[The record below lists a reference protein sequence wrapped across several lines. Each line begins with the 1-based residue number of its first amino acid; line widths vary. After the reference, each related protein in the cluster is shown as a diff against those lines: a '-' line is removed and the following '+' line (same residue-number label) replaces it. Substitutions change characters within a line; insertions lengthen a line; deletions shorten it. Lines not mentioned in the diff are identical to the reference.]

1 MSSSFIRNFLTTG
14 LVNIINKVEVVN
26 GKFHANIDDIV
37 DKDLIARPRF
47 SSKGL
52 SGKLKK
58 VGDRLYFIFDVKNA
72 ENAPGQHIV
81 FYQEDILVGGGEIN
95 ININNN

>member
-1 MSSSFIRNFLTTG
+1 ML
-14 LVNIINKVEVVN
+14 INKVEVIN
-26 GKFHANIDDIV
+26 GKFHVDINNILN
-37 DKDLIARPRF
+37 KDLIARPRF

-52 SGKLKK
+52 TGRLEN
-58 VGDRLYFIFDVKNA
+58 VGDKLYFLFNVNNA

-95 ININNN
+95 INININNNNN